1 MQSPKIQF
9 TRNEFAGAFGDI
21 GTDFPLIVA
30 LILTAGL
37 HAPSVL
43 IVFGVLQIATGYFYK
58 MPMPVQPLKAM
69 ATLVISQK
77 IGGPVL
83 IGAGL
88 AIGIL
93 MLFLTSSGLLK
104 LISQF
109 IPKAVIRGIQ
119 FGLGLSLCSLAVKDY
134 ILPSAIAGYVLAG
147 ISFLIILLFIKNKRF
162 PAAIVVLCLGL
173 LYALLFEVSAV
184 DLKESLGLHLP
195 LLNLPSVENIVQ
207 GFLLLSL
214 PQIPLSIGNSV
225 LATQQASADY
235 FPKRKDISI
244 SKLGYSY
251 SFINLISPFFSG
263 IPVCHGAGGLVG
275 HYTFGGRSG
284 ASVIIYGFFYLVLGL
299 FFGNGFNSIIQLFPL
314 PVLGVILLFEGL
326 ALLFLIHHLGS
337 NKKQLLIALIT
348 AIIAFL
354 MPYGYLLAMI
364 IGSLL
369 YFNADKIDWLKA

>member
-1 MQSPKIQF
+1 
-9 TRNEFAGAFGDI
+9 
-21 GTDFPLIVA
+21 
-30 LILTAGL
+30 
-37 HAPSVL
+37 
-43 IVFGVLQIATGYFYK
+43 
-58 MPMPVQPLKAM
+58 MPVQPLKAM

-88 AIGIL
+88 AIGIF

-134 ILPSAIAGYVLAG
+134 ILPSALAGYVLAG
-147 ISFLIILLFIKNKRF
+147 TSFLIILLFIKNKRF

-173 LYALLFEVSAV
+173 LYALLFEVSAA
-184 DLKESLGLHLP
+184 DLKESLGLQLP

-235 FPKRKDISI
+235 FPKRKDVSI

-251 SFINLISPFFSG
+251 SLINLISPFFSG

-284 ASVIIYGFFYLVLGL
+284 ASVIIYGFFYLILGL
-299 FFGNGFNSIIQLFPL
+299 FFGNSFNSIIQLFPL

-348 AIIAFL
+348 GIIAFL

>member
-195 LLNLPSVENIVQ
+195 ILNLPSVENIVQ

-299 FFGNGFNSIIQLFPL
+299 FFGNGFSSIIQLFPL
-314 PVLGVILLFEGL
+314 PILGVILLFEGL

-348 AIIAFL
+348 GIIAFL

-364 IGSLL
+364 VGSLL

>member
-251 SFINLISPFFSG
+251 SLINLISPFFSG

-299 FFGNGFNSIIQLFPL
+299 FFGNGFSSIIQLFPL

-348 AIIAFL
+348 GIIAFL